1 MRNVVPGGEI
11 VTAAMQD
18 APPPSE
24 RDLRHRRV
32 RQAMRDA
39 SLDGLLAFAPA
50 WRREH
55 FRYLA
60 GAGVR
65 GSFAFVYLPLE
76 GEPVAFVSAPEDA
89 ADVAAAGWVTDVRP
103 LAAGELAAALS
114 AARLGVAHLELLP
127 DALRNR
133 LDGVE

>member
-11 VTAAMQD
+11 VTAATQD
-18 APPPSE
+18 VPPPSE
-24 RDLRHRRV
+24 RDLRHGRV

-39 SLDGLLAFAPA
+39 SLDGLLAFAPG

-65 GSFAFVYLPLE
+65 GSFAFAYLPLE
-76 GEPVAFVSAPEDA
+76 GEPVAFVTAPEDA
-89 ADVAAAGWVTDVRP
+89 LDVAEAGWITDVRL
-103 LAAGELAAALS
+103 LAAGD
-114 AARLGVAHLELLP
+114 LP
-127 DALRNR
+127 A
-133 LDGVE
+133 G